1 MQIGGRVAS
10 PNRGYHEA
18 ARILISAGNKI
29 NHAPIALAWGE
40 GGGVPLWR
48 KALKSPAE
56 ILNGESAR
64 FFGR

>member
-40 GGGVPLWR
+40 GGGEGSLM
-48 KALKSPAE
+48 AE
-56 ILNGESAR
+56 SVEISR
-64 FFGR
+64 

>member
-40 GGGVPLWR
+40 GGGSLM
-48 KALKSPAE
+48 AE
-56 ILNGESAR
+56 SVEISR
-64 FFGR
+64 